1 MTDEHHDVIVEN
13 EGSGVGALL
22 GIILAIV
29 IVMAIVWF
37 FFLGGQG
44 NPNSAPPVEQPN
56 PPVQIQPPAY

>member
-1 MTDEHHDVIVEN
+1 MADEHQDVIIERD
-13 EGSGVGALL
+13 GSSVGALL

-44 NPNSAPPVEQPN
+44 NPNSAPADQQN
-56 PPVQIQPPAY
+56 PPVQIQPQPS

>member
-44 NPNSAPPVEQPN
+44 NPNPAPVEQQNPPVE
-56 PPVQIQPPAY
+56 IQPPAY